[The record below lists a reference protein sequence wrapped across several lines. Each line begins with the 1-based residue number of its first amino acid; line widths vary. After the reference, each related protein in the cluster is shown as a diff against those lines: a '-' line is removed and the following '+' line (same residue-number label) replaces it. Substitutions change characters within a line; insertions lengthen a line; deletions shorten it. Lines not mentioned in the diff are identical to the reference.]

1 MAFGLF
7 RKRLPDMTATAAAP
21 QAAQPAAHSEPAAAV
36 ESDSAKEILELLE
49 LELGAMIRQLERA
62 ANSVA
67 GGAEATA
74 TTLAAIRDRTD
85 ALTGRTNAAQ
95 SNASTFAHAADKF
108 TQSALGIGAQV
119 REAGKL
125 ADEASAAAQEARANV
140 DRLRESSAAI
150 GNVVNLIAQI
160 ARQTT
165 LLALNST
172 IEAARA
178 GAAGRGFAVVAT
190 EVKALAVQT
199 QGATEEIT
207 KKIDALQRDAA
218 GSADAVHRISQAI
231 EAIRP
236 VFETVNG
243 AVAEQNATT
252 SEVSGNATSASQFII
267 SVGES
272 AAEIDAATKAAE
284 SHGENV
290 ASAGKAVTAF
300 AQKLKSRCAVLLRQN
315 EHDDRRKTERLPCH
329 LKLETARGVLPVY
342 EIAMDGVLIGGADA
356 GRLASQAMI
365 EGTLEGVGACR
376 LRVVEQSKAG
386 ARAQFVNPDAALRE
400 KIEDRLWSI
409 HEENTEFVTRAMEAG
424 NALTGIFEQA
434 VARGE
439 VKIEDLFDTDYA
451 EIAGTNPQQYRT
463 RYGLGRPRA
472 AVVPGSV
479 SGKGPALGVLRHGR
493 SQRLPAGAQQD
504 LFASAAAGRC
514 RVEHSQQPQPA
525 DVQRSGGVGCRAQ
538 PALVSGAELCARH
551 GQRKYCD
558 DARDRRSDPRA
569 GPALGRISDGLQAL
583 VRAQARRQRANH
595 LLRPELEWECRG
607 EPANGSDWR
616 TLKTCPSYNLQYW
629 TPAPTERLPSG

>member
-1 MAFGLF
+1 MSGIVNPDFIPACENSNRPFPDKSDLMAFALF
-7 RKRLPDMTATAAAP
+7 RKRLPDLSTPVAAP
-21 QAAQPAAHSEPAAAV
+21 QAAPSPADPAPALSA
-36 ESDSAKEILELLE
+36 EGDSAREILELLE

-74 TTLAAIRDRTD
+74 ATLADIRERTD

-108 TQSALGIGAQV
+108 TQSAQGIGAQV

-178 GAAGRGFAVVAT
+178 GAAGKGFAVVAT

-207 KKIDALQRDAA
+207 RKIDALQRDAA

-252 SEVSGNATSASQFII
+252 SEVSGNAASASQFII

-284 SHGENV
+284 THGENV
-290 ASAGKAVTAF
+290 ASAGKAVTTF
-300 AQKLKSRCAVLLRQN
+300 A
-315 EHDDRRKTERLPCH
+315 
-329 LKLETARGVLPVY
+329 
-342 EIAMDGVLIGGADA
+342 
-356 GRLASQAMI
+356 
-365 EGTLEGVGACR
+365 
-376 LRVVEQSKAG
+376 
-386 ARAQFVNPDAALRE
+386 
-400 KIEDRLWSI
+400 
-409 HEENTEFVTRAMEAG
+409 
-424 NALTGIFEQA
+424 
-434 VARGE
+434 
-439 VKIEDLFDTDYA
+439 
-451 EIAGTNPQQYRT
+451 
-463 RYGLGRPRA
+463 
-472 AVVPGSV
+472 
-479 SGKGPALGVLRHGR
+479 R
-493 SQRLPAGAQQD
+493 S
-504 LFASAAAGRC
+504 
-514 RVEHSQQPQPA
+514 
-525 DVQRSGGVGCRAQ
+525 
-538 PALVSGAELCARH
+538 
-551 GQRKYCD
+551 
-558 DARDRRSDPRA
+558 
-569 GPALGRISDGLQAL
+569 
-583 VRAQARRQRANH
+583 
-595 LLRPELEWECRG
+595 
-607 EPANGSDWR
+607 
-616 TLKTCPSYNLQYW
+616 
-629 TPAPTERLPSG
+629 

>member
-1 MAFGLF
+1 MAFALF
-7 RKRLPDMTATAAAP
+7 RKRLPDLSAPVAPP
-21 QAAQPAAHSEPAAAV
+21 QAASSPVDPAPAPSAEV
-36 ESDSAKEILELLE
+36 DSAREILELLE

-74 TTLAAIRDRTD
+74 ATLADIRERTD

-95 SNASTFAHAADKF
+95 STASTFAHAADKF
-108 TQSALGIGAQV
+108 TLSAQGIGAQV

-178 GAAGRGFAVVAT
+178 GAAGKGFAVVAT

-207 KKIDALQRDAA
+207 RKIDALQRDAA
-218 GSADAVHRISQAI
+218 GSADAVHRIAQAI

-236 VFETVNG
+236 VFDTVNG

-252 SEVSGNATSASQFII
+252 SEVSGNAASASQFII

-284 SHGENV
+284 THGENV
-290 ASAGKAVTAF
+290 ASAGKAVTTF
-300 AQKLKSRCAVLLRQN
+300 ARKLKSRCAVLLRQS

-329 LKLETARGVLPVY
+329 LKFETARGVLQAY
-342 EIAMDGVLIGGADA
+342 EIAMDGVLIGGAEA
-356 GRLASQAMI
+356 AKLATQAVVD
-365 EGTLEGVGACR
+365 GTLEGVGACR
-376 LRVVEQSKAG
+376 LRVIEQTKAG
-386 ARAQFVNPDAALRE
+386 ARAQFVSPNADLSE

-424 NALTGIFEQA
+424 TALTRIFEQA

-439 VKIEDLFDTDYA
+439 VRIDDLFDTDYA

-463 RYGLGRPRA
+463 KYLDWADRALPPFQEAFLAKEPRMAFCAMVDRNGFLPVHNKIYSHPQRPGDVAWNTANSRN
-472 AVVPGSV
+472 
-479 SGKGPALGVLRHGR
+479 RR
-493 SQRLPAGAQQD
+493 IFNDPAG
-504 LFASAAAGRC
+504 LAAARNL
-514 RVEHSQQPQPA
+514 RSYL
-525 DVQRSGGVGCRAQ
+525 VQS
-538 PALVSGAELCARH
+538 
-551 GQRKYCD
+551 Y
-558 DARDRRSDPRA
+558 ARDMGNGNTVMMREIDVPIRVQ
-569 GPALGRISDGLQAL
+569 GRHWG
-583 VRAQARRQRANH
+583 
-595 LLRPELEWECRG
+595 G
-607 EPANGSDWR
+607 FR
-616 TLKTCPSYNLQYW
+616 TAYKL
-629 TPAPTERLPSG
+629 

>member
-1 MAFGLF
+1 MAFAMF
-7 RKRLPDMTATAAAP
+7 WKRLPDTAAP
-21 QAAQPAAHSEPAAAV
+21 VVPPPAAQAPVDPAPAPAAEG
-36 ESDSAKEILELLE
+36 DSAREILELLE

-74 TTLAAIRDRTD
+74 ATLAAIRDRTD

-95 SNASTFAHAADKF
+95 STASTFAHAADKF

-125 ADEASAAAQEARANV
+125 ADEASAAAREARANV

-199 QGATEEIT
+199 QSATEEIT

-236 VFETVNG
+236 VFDTVNG

-252 SEVSGNATSASQFII
+252 SEVSGNAASASEFIV

-284 SHGENV
+284 THGESV
-290 ASAGKAVTAF
+290 ANAGRAVTTF
-300 AQKLKSRCAVLLRQN
+300 ARKLKSRCAVLLRQS

-329 LKLETARGVLPVY
+329 LKFETARGVMPVY

-356 GRLASQAMI
+356 SRLAPQATI
-365 EGTLEGVGACR
+365 EGSLEDIGACR

-386 ARAQFVNPDAALRE
+386 ARTQFVAATAALNER
-400 KIEDRLWSI
+400 IEDKLWSI
-409 HEENTEFVTRAMEAG
+409 HEENTESVTRAMEAG
-424 NALTGIFEQA
+424 TALTKIFEQA

-439 VKIEDLFDTDYA
+439 VKLEDLFDTDYV
-451 EIAGTNPQQYRT
+451 EIAGTDPQQYRT
-463 RYGLGRPRA
+463 KYLDWADRALPPFQEAFLAKDKRLAFCAMVDRNGFLPVHNKIYSHPQRPGDVAWNTANSRN
-472 AVVPGSV
+472 
-479 SGKGPALGVLRHGR
+479 RR
-493 SQRLPAGAQQD
+493 IFNDPAG
-504 LFASAAAGRC
+504 LAAARNL
-514 RVEHSQQPQPA
+514 RSYL
-525 DVQRSGGVGCRAQ
+525 VQS
-538 PALVSGAELCARH
+538 
-551 GQRKYCD
+551 Y
-558 DARDRRSDPRA
+558 ARDMGNGNTVMMREIDVPIRVQ
-569 GPALGRISDGLQAL
+569 GRHWG
-583 VRAQARRQRANH
+583 
-595 LLRPELEWECRG
+595 G
-607 EPANGSDWR
+607 FR
-616 TLKTCPSYNLQYW
+616 TAYKL
-629 TPAPTERLPSG
+629 